1 MGTYQIEPKLMNG
14 LALAYMG
21 DGVYEQFIRHRLMEK
36 ANIKPNHLHREAI
49 RFVSAKAQAKILRA
63 LQEAGFFTEEEEKI
77 IKRGRNGKSGTIP
90 KNTDVVTY
98 RNATGFEAVIG
109 FLFLD
114 GQNDRLH
121 EVMQAAVQMIEAEE
135 K

>member
-1 MGTYQIEPKLMNG
+1 MGMYHIEPKLMNG

-21 DGVYEQFIRHRLMEK
+21 DGVYEQFIRHHLMGK

-49 RFVSAKAQAKILRA
+49 KFVSAKAQAKILHK
-63 LQEAGFFTEEEEKI
+63 LQESEFFTEEEARM

-109 FLFLD
+109 FLYLD
-114 GQNDRLH
+114 GQSDRLY
-121 EVMQAAVQMIEAEE
+121 EMMQAAVQMIESEE